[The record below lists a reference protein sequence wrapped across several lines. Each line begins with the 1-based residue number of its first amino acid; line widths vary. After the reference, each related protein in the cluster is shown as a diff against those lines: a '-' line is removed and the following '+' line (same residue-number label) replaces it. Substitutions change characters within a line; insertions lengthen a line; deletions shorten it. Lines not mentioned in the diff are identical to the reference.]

1 MRIHIILLT
10 CQLITMSL
18 NAQVADRVFKNAKIY
33 ATNNHFE
40 QAIAIKDGIIIYTGS
55 NENVATFI
63 GKKTVVNDLGGRLVL
78 PGIHDVHMHP
88 LEAFTNAIGDCFL
101 SDTIT
106 DAENYIK
113 ELKACKMPVNSN
125 GWMMGYGH
133 NIYTLLHAK
142 REPRLMLDE
151 ISTTVPIF
159 VWESTSHSAWVNSIA
174 LKMLGVTATTLDPV
188 GGYYVK
194 NASGEP
200 NGILLDNAGDIFLQT
215 AIAINPVIAKQNYD
229 GLVKIGLPL
238 IAKNGITSFCEARTY
253 WKQNFI
259 QTWRQ
264 VKADNLL
271 TARVILT
278 PWGYPGD
285 SETSLIDTLTK
296 MYDKGDDM
304 LRISEVKLY
313 ADGLT
318 FNTTAALKQPY
329 DTSLGFPFTR
339 GLNYNDKGR
348 MTRLITALEKVG
360 YDFHIHA
367 IGDRGV
373 SEALDAIEAARK
385 INGDLGAR
393 HRVTH
398 LEMVDS
404 IDYFRFAALNVI
416 ADMQVCGDFAQPEHW
431 HDNDFL
437 VGDKRAS
444 VVVPLKSIYNT
455 GARVTL
461 SSDYDVSSLSP
472 FVGMQNALTRVPQ
485 ELPDVES
492 VVKAYTING
501 AYTMRQEDITGT
513 LEVGKLADLIVLDR
527 DIFSIPVTS
536 ISKTKVEL
544 TLLGGK
550 EVYVSPHFYSII
562 STKVEHSKLDCI
574 IYPETDV
581 DDELNVRFNK
591 RKADLFSL
599 KIFNTEEQLLFDTSF
614 NHKRNIDEIKI
625 DVSAF
630 KEGLYHIKILSSGG
644 KLVSSQFIVKRT
656 FGLHD
661 F

>member
-1 MRIHIILLT
+1 MRIHILLLT
-10 CQLITMSL
+10 CQLITISL
-18 NAQVADRVFKNAKIY
+18 HAQVADRVFKNAKVY
-33 ATNNHFE
+33 TTNGHFE
-40 QAIAIKDGIIIYTGS
+40 QAIAIKNSIIIYTG
-55 NENVATFI
+55 NNAGANKYI
-63 GKKTVVNDLGGRLVL
+63 GIKTRVDDLGGRLVL

-88 LEAFTNAIGDCFL
+88 LEAFTDAIGNCFL

-106 DAENYIK
+106 DAENYVA
-113 ELKACKMPVNSN
+113 ELKACNIPINSN
-125 GWMMGYGH
+125 GWMMGFGH

-159 VWESTSHSAWVNSIA
+159 VWEATSHSAWVNSKA
-174 LKMLGVTATTLDPV
+174 LKMLGVSANTPDPV
-188 GGYYVK
+188 GGYYVR
-194 NASGEP
+194 NESGEP

-215 AIAINPVIAKQNYD
+215 AIAINPVIAQQNYD
-229 GLVKIGLPL
+229 GLVNIGLPL

-264 VKADNLL
+264 IKADDLL

-278 PWGYPGD
+278 PWAYPGD
-285 SETSLIDTLTK
+285 SESTLIDTLIK
-296 MYDKGDDM
+296 MYDKGDAM
-304 LRISEVKLY
+304 LRITQVKLY
-313 ADGLT
+313 SDGLT
-318 FNTTAALKQPY
+318 FNTTASLKQPY

-339 GLNYNDKGR
+339 GLNYNDIGR
-348 MTRLITALEKVG
+348 MTRLITALEEVG

-373 SEALDAIEAARK
+373 SEAMDAIDASRN
-385 INGDLGAR
+385 INGNLLAR
-393 HRVTH
+393 HRITH
-398 LEMVDS
+398 LEMVDPV
-404 IDYFRFAALNVI
+404 DYTRFKELDVT

-444 VVVPLKSIYNT
+444 IVVPLKSIFNT
-455 GARVTL
+455 GARITL
-461 SSDYDVSSLSP
+461 SSDYDVSALSP

-513 LEVGKLADLIVLDR
+513 LEVAKLADLIVLDR
-527 DIFSIPVTS
+527 DVFSIPVTS
-536 ISKTKVEL
+536 ISKTKVAL

-562 STKVEHSKLDCI
+562 STKVDRLKLECI

-599 KIFNTEEQLLFDTSF
+599 KVFNTEEQLLFDTSF
-614 NHKRNIDEIKI
+614 SHKGNIDEIKI
-625 DVSAF
+625 DVSSF
-630 KEGLYHIKILSSGG
+630 KEGLYHIRILSSRG
-644 KLVSSQFIVKRT
+644 KLVTRQFIVKRT